1 MNSLNDIWSEIIK
14 ILSEELSPTTINTW
28 FLDCTPVELDD
39 CKLVLHT
46 PSEFKKGILNERFL
60 PQIKKALYNLFSTS
74 RDCRIHFRQIRRRSL
89 EQIRS
94 RSC

>member
-46 PSEFKKGILNERFL
+46 PSEFKRE
-60 PQIKKALYNLFSTS
+60 Y
-74 RDCRIHFRQIRRRSL
+74 
-89 EQIRS
+89 
-94 RSC
+94 